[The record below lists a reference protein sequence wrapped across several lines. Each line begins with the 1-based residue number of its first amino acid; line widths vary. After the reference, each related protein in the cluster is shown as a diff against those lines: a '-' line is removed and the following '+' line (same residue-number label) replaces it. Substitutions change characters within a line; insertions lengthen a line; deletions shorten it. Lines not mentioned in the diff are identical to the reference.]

1 MKSKLRLLSVIIL
14 LNGVSCYAAQYLVSP
29 QASTAGTVISYKGSE
44 YEVGI
49 TAFADFASLSAVALE
64 ANSTVYVAPGTY
76 SSSAT
81 FTTAG
86 LKFLGSN
93 AYQDWTVTRNE
104 ESIITGTINI
114 EASDITFNGF
124 KFTENGRLVSN
135 SGTNASPISN
145 LKVVYNYAE
154 GATLTRTKS
163 NPIIQLGNRIDN
175 ASAPTVDAQCRY
187 KDCIIAHNYFG
198 GDATHFS
205 NSVGLAGIFG
215 TTKAF
220 DNYFYYGGTS
230 FQIDN
235 AQGEI
240 KIFNNVFKN
249 VGASTASNP
258 DGQTAGDFCVA
269 LMRSA
274 YANSTTLYIQSNEF
288 DGVYGQG
295 SYFCPIRI
303 YPGSSSSTSFVDPV
317 NLRVHINHNTFKN
330 KTSYIPT
337 NNNQP
342 GENLILYSDKSTT
355 KNVRFNLAD
364 NHYDNR
370 FYKYAWVTLDD
381 GIGQREIYADQFTEF
396 IIGGK
401 YSTFGTSSLNGV
413 EVTDHALNVTLGDV
427 TVLQSFDIDPKT
439 GDMYFQ
445 QVMGSRTTTYNNL
458 YGFTN
463 GDHEPLV
470 VTRVPCTKIDGYAY
484 TYSTA
489 EKMEVGKA
497 GHGTNMCLVRDKS
510 GQLWIWAGGKAEDNG
525 TGDDK
530 SVSTARFK
538 FAAGTD
544 INFDGTGNTD
554 SEVVY
559 FNVSGKNEYPAV
571 DETSR
576 YLCVRTTSSSTNTY
590 RIYDLD
596 DALEGTKTLLKTVKL
611 TKGDY
616 ASSEITNDAGYL
628 TWSFQSFD
636 INGDY
641 IYMLE
646 GVSQDASNTITSG
659 DPTLVLTTYNWRTG
673 QWCARERIKY
683 GRINNT
689 FGEPEG
695 FVIRP
700 DKYGHVN
707 AYVVVAV
714 GSSGARKA
722 NVYKFIIDYH
732 RSWDSTTSAPVTVGT
747 DTNKSA
753 SFTDDYTDITFS
765 TDVSQLNFATISET
779 ETPSQ
784 SVKITNGDWHY
795 GQWVGAIT
803 GPDADAFE
811 VSVPENGPFESSVN
825 ATVTFYPKAGRET
838 YSATLRLHAP
848 LATANVES
856 NDILIPI
863 TATFTLPST
872 DPVLSV
878 DKASLAM
885 TATVG
890 TVVTQTLNVSSAN
903 LSGGITL
910 VLSGDDSVMFDVSE
924 YELTSAGGS
933 VNVSYS
939 PSASGSHSAVLTISS
954 DGASD
959 IVVALSGTATEDIII
974 GDDNITGLTE
984 VWNYSETSKKTA
996 DWITYTAQVTQDMAL
1011 NDGKLYV
1018 VHRNGGNTDNTIYI
1032 VDAYTGVK
1040 LGSLNTADCTTG
1052 TYALSAVEV
1061 LGGKVIA
1068 CNLQTSQTGA
1078 LIVYMWDDDNSTPV
1092 KLLET
1097 TDRPS
1102 YTNSSGTTSY
1112 RVGDAMSVSGD
1123 LINGK
1128 IWFAYGSNVYYY
1140 TVANGVCATTPSIVP
1155 LTKSG
1160 AAYDIAPAAATS
1172 NVIVESDGSFWVSSK
1187 DYISTHFSAAGE
1199 YIEAIDENVVGDKQ
1213 GTDLKFIDFGAKRYA
1228 VATTYNNTSIPTDQ
1242 QSVTVADG
1250 AFTLLNVTSGNA
1262 TATAVG
1268 TYPSAG
1274 LGSTRNTSFR
1284 SSLCY
1289 EVTRTNLNVWV
1300 LVPMQGAAYYTF
1312 QHSTPTAIDEIDSEC
1327 QIPEIEVKDKVV
1339 RVNAVAVSS
1348 LDIYSVSGMLML
1360 SAQADNEVDAS
1371 TLTGGI
1377 YIIAVTDLQG
1387 NVTTH
1392 KVVL

>member
-1 MKSKLRLLSVIIL
+1 MRMKKLILCGVILLSGYLPI
-14 LNGVSCYAAQYLVSP
+14 SAANYLISP
-29 QASTAGTVISYKGSE
+29 QATVNGSTVNYKGVD
-44 YEVGI
+44 YVVG
-49 TAFADFASLSAVALE
+49 TSAFADFSTLSGVSLE
-64 ANSTVYVAPGTY
+64 TNSTVNVAPGTY
-76 SSSAT
+76 SLDAT
-81 FTTAG
+81 FSTAG

-93 AYQDWTVTRNE
+93 AYQDWTVLRND
-104 ESIITGTINI
+104 ESVITGTIKI

-124 KFTENGRLVSN
+124 KFTANGRLVSQ

-145 LKVVYNYAE
+145 IKVIYNYVV
-154 GATLTRTKS
+154 GSTLTRTKS
-163 NPIIQLGNRIDN
+163 NPVIQIGNRIDN
-175 ASAPTVDAQCRY
+175 ASAPTTAAQCRY
-187 KDCIIAHNYFG
+187 KDCIVAHNYFG
-198 GDATHFS
+198 GDDSHYS

-235 AQGEI
+235 AQGDI

-288 DGVYGQG
+288 DGCYGQG

-303 YPGSSSSTSFVDPV
+303 YPGSSSATSFVDPV
-317 NLRVHINHNTFKN
+317 NLRVYINQNTFKK

-342 GENLILYSDKSTT
+342 GENLILYADKSTT
-355 KNVRFNLAD
+355 KNVRFNLSD

-381 GIGQREIYADQFTEF
+381 GLGQREIYADQFSEF
-396 IIGGK
+396 ILGGK
-401 YSTFGTSSLNGV
+401 MSTFGTSSLNSV
-413 EVTDHALNVTLGDV
+413 EVTNHALNVSLGDV
-427 TVLQSFDIDPKT
+427 TVIQSFDIDPKT

-463 GDHEPLV
+463 GNHEPLV
-470 VTRVPCTKIDGYAY
+470 VTRVPCTKIDEYAY

-489 EKMEVGKA
+489 QKMEVGKA

-554 SEVVY
+554 SGVVY
-559 FNVSGKNEYPAV
+559 FDVSGKNEYPAV

-596 DALEGTKTLLKTVKL
+596 DALDGTKTLLKTVKL

-646 GVSQDASNTITSG
+646 GVSQDGSNTITAG
-659 DPTLVLTTYNWRTG
+659 DPTIVLTTYNWRTG
-673 QWCARERIKY
+673 QWCARERLDY

-689 FGEPEG
+689 YGEPEG

-700 DKYGHVN
+700 DEYGHVN
-707 AYVVVAV
+707 AYVAIAV

-722 NVYKFIIDYH
+722 NVYKYIIDYH
-732 RSWDSTTSAPVTVGT
+732 RQWDSTTAAPVTVGS

-753 SFTDDYTDITFS
+753 SFTSDYTAITFS
-765 TDVSQLNFATISET
+765 TDVSQLSFSATSLT
-779 ETPSQ
+779 DVPSQ
-784 SVKITNGDWHY
+784 TVTITNGTWHY
-795 GQWVGAIT
+795 GQWIGAIT

-811 VSVPENGPFESSVN
+811 VAVPENGPFKSSVK
-825 ATVTFYPKAGRET
+825 ATVTFTPQSGKST
-838 YSATLRLHAP
+838 YNAVLRLHSP
-848 LATANVES
+848 LATSNVES
-856 NDILIPI
+856 NDIVIPI
-863 TATFTLPST
+863 TATFKLPSN
-872 DPVLSV
+872 DPVISV
-878 DKASLAM
+878 DRSSVDF

-890 TVVTQTLNVSSAN
+890 TYVTEALNILGTN
-903 LSGGITL
+903 LTGNINIE
-910 VLSGDDSVMFDVSE
+910 LSGDGAEMF
-924 YELTSAGGS
+924 ELSQSSLTTSGGS
-933 VNVSYS
+933 VSINYA
-939 PSASGSHSAVLTISS
+939 PSVAGAHTATLTISS
-954 DGASD
+954 EGASD
-959 IVVALSGTATEDIII
+959 VVVALSGTATEEIII
-974 GDDNITGLTE
+974 RDDNITSLNE
-984 VWNYSETSKKTA
+984 VWNYSQTSGNTA
-996 DWITYTAQVTQDMAL
+996 DWITNGSQVTQDMAL

-1018 VHRNGGNTDNTIYI
+1018 VHRNGSNADNTIYI

-1040 LGSLNTADCTTG
+1040 TGTLNTIDCTTG
-1052 TYALSAVEV
+1052 TYALSAIEI
-1061 LGGKVIA
+1061 LGDKIIA
-1068 CNLQTSQTGA
+1068 CNLQTSETGA
-1078 LIVYMWDDDNSTPV
+1078 LIVYMWDNDTAAPV

-1097 TDRPS
+1097 TERPS
-1102 YTNSSGTTSY
+1102 YTKSDGSTVY
-1112 RVGDAMSVSGD
+1112 RIGDAMSVSGD
-1123 LINGK
+1123 ITNGK
-1128 IWFAYGSNVYYY
+1128 IWFAYGSNVFYY
-1140 TVANGVCATTPSIVP
+1140 TVTNGVCSTTPTVLT

-1160 AAYDIAPAAATS
+1160 VAYDIAPDAATS
-1172 NVIVESDGSFWVSSK
+1172 NITVENDGSFWVSSK
-1187 DYISTHFSAAGE
+1187 DYVSTHFSATGE
-1199 YIEAIDENVVGDKQ
+1199 YIESFNETTLGNKQ
-1213 GTDLKFIDFGAKRYA
+1213 GTDLRFIDFGTKRYA
-1228 VATTYNNTSIPTDQ
+1228 VATTYLNTSNTAI
-1242 QSVTVADG
+1242 SDG
-1250 AFTLLNVTSGNA
+1250 AFTLMNVTDGNTVA
-1262 TATAVG
+1262 SAIG
-1268 TYPSAG
+1268 KYPSLG
-1274 LGSTRNTSFR
+1274 LGGTRNTSFR
-1284 SSLCY
+1284 TSLSY

-1300 LVPMQGAAYYTF
+1300 LIPSQGAAYYTF
-1312 QHSTPTAIDEIDSEC
+1312 QHSSPTGIDANISNPATIELSDKKVRIDGINVKQLDVYSIMGTLIMSEKTANEID
-1327 QIPEIEVKDKVV
+1327 
-1339 RVNAVAVSS
+1339 
-1348 LDIYSVSGMLML
+1348 L
-1360 SAQADNEVDAS
+1360 S
-1371 TLTGGI
+1371 TLIKGV
-1377 YIIAVTDLQG
+1377 YIIAVTDEYD
-1387 NVTTH
+1387 NITTH
-1392 KVVL
+1392 KVAL